1 MSQTSVLVAGRY
13 RLEGRQ
19 VVDLVVGLGDDDAV
33 LAAGGQFGGGED
45 CAVGPVQPGPGIGA
59 AQHGDLVPAARA
71 ARRSWRPTTGRAGPA
86 SRRAGQRWSRAGAGA
101 RMIMMPYG

>member
-33 LAAGGQFGGGED
+33 LAAGGQFGGGAD
-45 CAVGPVQPGPGIGA
+45 
-59 AQHGDLVPAARA
+59 H
-71 ARRSWRPTTGRAGPA
+71 
-86 SRRAGQRWSRAGAGA
+86 
-101 RMIMMPYG
+101 